1 MALSVRNQSSRYLHD
16 ILWKRILGQVEVS
29 HSRMIV
35 PAFLVSELCPIDY
48 RKKNRVRAITQ

>member
-48 RKKNRVRAITQ
+48 RKKIVYVP